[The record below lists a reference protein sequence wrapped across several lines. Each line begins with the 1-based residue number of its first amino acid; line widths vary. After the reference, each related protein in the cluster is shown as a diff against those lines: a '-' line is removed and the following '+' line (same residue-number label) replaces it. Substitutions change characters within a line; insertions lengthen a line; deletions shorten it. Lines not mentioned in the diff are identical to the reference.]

1 MANKHSN
8 FLQGQRDKWLS
19 FWPNHS
25 GESWLLKQ
33 GVEGEEEEEEDEEEG
48 EEGEEKQ

>member
-8 FLQGQRDKWLS
+8 FVQGQRDRWLS

-33 GVEGEEEEEEDEEEG
+33 GVEGEEKEEEEG
-48 EEGEEKQ
+48 EEEEEEKQ